1 MSKVYFTD
9 RRTMRIKS
17 DLLFNSDNDVRRYMR
32 VGLPSNIEALLV
44 EDYGREAVEKIIQYA
59 RVQADFTMM
68 PSELELVV
76 NEKPDAVAD
85 AIRTKEKIASYYAG
99 LNPND

>member
-44 EDYGREAVEKIIQYA
+44 EDYGREAVEKIIQ
-59 RVQADFTMM
+59 
-68 PSELELVV
+68 
-76 NEKPDAVAD
+76 
-85 AIRTKEKIASYYAG
+85 
-99 LNPND
+99 